1 MVELEH
7 LATYVP
13 KRTLRSC
20 AAAGDGLTPRSE
32 RFPAAVLF
40 ADISGFTDLSERLG
54 SKGPAGTEELSAIIN
69 ECWGSMLGA
78 VGRTGG
84 DVLTM
89 AGDAL
94 VVAWE
99 GTNEANLRE
108 PILRAVQCAREIQQS
123 STQPREG
130 VGLTVRI
137 GIGAGLADLFY
148 VGGVGDQW
156 DMMPV
161 GEPFRQMGL
170 AQGQAEPGDV
180 VVSPEAWKE
189 IRDRATAAPVGE
201 GCMRIQTAAARRRTP
216 EAPARDL
223 TGIERRTVE
232 AFLPKPVR
240 FLLHDAGESWL
251 ADTRPVT
258 SLFVH
263 LRGSTEPTLDRM
275 QEITTAVLKAAARFE
290 GTLSGSN
297 VDEKGMKFMI
307 SFGLPPTS
315 HEDDPFRATQAAI
328 AIRSAL
334 QPTEPETGY
343 GIATGRVFC
352 GVVGNR
358 ERREYAVIGRTV
370 NLAARL
376 AHQSH
381 GKILCDETTYQA
393 AATRVQFT
401 AEAPLRLKGIP
412 KPIPVFIPTGL
423 TSSTAGAAR
432 MFGHHNEF
440 TRVVEAIE
448 GLKAG
453 KSFVGVIEGEAG
465 IGKSTLLLQWSKT
478 AASEGL
484 RMLRGAAES
493 IHATTPYFAWQGIVN
508 ALLGLSENGSVE
520 ERRKQLLET
529 SRGRQWE
536 QMAPLLNDILDLGLP
551 DNAITEQIAGKIR
564 ADNTRE
570 LVASLLIEA
579 AAAQPVA
586 IILEDAHW
594 MDSASLALAAVVAQ
608 RVQPL
613 ILLLSTR
620 ILIGDQE
627 RALAPLLHLPGAQRL
642 RLEPLR
648 SDDCIALATQR
659 LCVRRLAKPIADLIA
674 AKSQGNP
681 FFSVE
686 IAFALREHG
695 FVMIEGDEC
704 KPVPGLDF
712 STVKFPDN
720 VQGIIMRR
728 VDSLAPEVQLTAK
741 VASVVGSSFSAS
753 LLREAFPVETGQ
765 PQVETNLAALREER
779 LVIPQDEPEYTFAHA
794 IVEEA
799 IYDRLLVAQ
808 RKTLHERVAGALEKK
823 QAGALESVAPLLGH
837 HWLKAGDEDKA
848 GDYFGMAGLR
858 AVHNG
863 AYQEGLDFLTHAL
876 ELTRSENPR
885 PEEVVRDAHWQVLR
899 AEAFFGLGRIE
910 DSWKAFREVARLLG
924 RPAPDNPQSKD
935 LLQQI
940 GQRIL
945 SRISGKRQCPE
956 AEVTRVRLLAGSYE
970 MLCLLDLF
978 SNRMAS
984 SLSAALESLKQAE
997 QLGDSPE
1004 YARALA
1010 TMALASSLV
1019 PSRFFAERYAGA
1031 ALKVAMRINHES
1043 TTARVREFLGM
1054 YLMGEGRWEK
1064 TAENFEKAI
1073 AGFQIVGDRRRE
1085 IECTCL
1091 LSTWNHYRGDFPK
1104 RVILGQRVFDLACAT
1119 GDLQAQAWGILDQIE
1134 SLLNLGDFERV
1145 RSLGNDLKQHLGQ
1158 NIYGAD
1164 EIMAY
1169 GLLAALEMR
1178 IGRFAEALP
1187 FAEKALAVMSK
1198 VTPTIVYNLE
1208 SYAAV
1213 ADVYLK
1219 GWRLSPEGDASRAT
1233 YMAKAREACAC
1244 TRRFAKIFRIGHARA
1259 LLVTAVEHELSGD
1272 LAQAVRLSRE
1282 GLAAALNLQMPYEEA
1297 LAHRQLARLLPAN
1310 DRNRDLELA
1319 RAREIFGKLAAS
1331 YDLGATDSAPFKP
1344 ALFYQ

>member
-13 KRTLRSC
+13 RRTLRSC
-20 AAAGDGLTPRSE
+20 AAADGNLTPRAE

-54 SKGPAGTEELSAIIN
+54 RKGPAGTEELSAIIN
-69 ECWGSMLGA
+69 ECFGTMLGP

-84 DVLTM
+84 DVLMM

-99 GTNEANLRE
+99 GTSETNLRE
-108 PILRAVQCAREIQQS
+108 PVLKAVQCAREIQQR

-137 GIGAGLADLFY
+137 GIGAGLANLYY
-148 VGGVGDQW
+148 VGGGDQW
-156 DMMPV
+156 DMIPV
-161 GEPFRQMGL
+161 GEPFRQMGV
-170 AQGQAEPGDV
+170 AESQATPGDV
-180 VVSPEAWKE
+180 VVSPEAWRV
-189 IRDRATAAPVGE
+189 IQDVAAAAVVGD
-201 GCMRIQTAAARRRTP
+201 GCMRIERADNPRQAA
-216 EAPARDL
+216 EATARDL
-223 TGIERRTVE
+223 TGIERQTIE
-232 AFLPKPVR
+232 GFLPKPVR

-263 LRGSTEPTLDRM
+263 LRGSGEPTLERM
-275 QEITTAVLKAAARFE
+275 QEITSAVLKAAARFE
-290 GTLSGSN
+290 GTISGSN
-297 VDEKGMKFMI
+297 VDEKGMTFMV
-307 SFGLPPTS
+307 SFGLPPAS

-328 AIRSAL
+328 AIRGAL
-334 QPTEPETGY
+334 QATDPETGL

-352 GVVGNR
+352 GVVGDG

-376 AHQSH
+376 SHQSH
-381 GKILCDETTYQA
+381 GKILCDEATYQA
-393 AATRVQFT
+393 AATRVQFS
-401 AEAPLRLKGIP
+401 AEPPLRLKGIS
-412 KPIPVFIPTGL
+412 KPIPVFVPTGL
-423 TSSTAGAAR
+423 TASTAGAAR
-432 MFGHHNEF
+432 MVGHRSEF
-440 TRVVEAIE
+440 ARVVEAIGE
-448 GLKAG
+448 LKAG

-478 AASEGL
+478 AAGEGL
-484 RMLRGAAES
+484 RLLRGAAES
-493 IHATTPYFAWQGIVN
+493 IHATTPYYAWQGILN
-508 ALLGLSENGSVE
+508 SLLGLAENSGVE
-520 ERRKQLLET
+520 ERRQQVLEI
-529 SRGRQWE
+529 SRGREWE
-536 QMAPLLNDILDLGLP
+536 RLAPLLNDILELEIP
-551 DNAITEQIAGKIR
+551 ENPITEQITGKMR
-564 ADNTRE
+564 AINTRE
-570 LVASLLIEA
+570 LVAKLITEA
-579 AAAQPVA
+579 AAEQPVA

-594 MDSASLALAAVVAQ
+594 MDSASMATAAVVAQ
-608 RVQPL
+608 QAQPL
-613 ILLLSTR
+613 VLLLSTR
-620 ILIGDQE
+620 ILTGE
-627 RALAPLLHLPGAQRL
+627 KEHALDPLLELPGAERL
-642 RLEPLR
+642 RLDPLP
-648 SDDCIALATQR
+648 SDECVALAAQR

-753 LLREAFPVETGQ
+753 LLREAFPVETGE
-765 PQVETNLAALREER
+765 PQVETNLVALRDER
-779 LVIPQDEPEYTFAHA
+779 LVVTQDEPEYAFAHA

-823 QAGALESVAPLLGH
+823 QAGALEAVAPLLGH
-837 HWLKAGDEDKA
+837 HWLKAGDEHKA
-848 GDYFGMAGLR
+848 GYYFGMAGLR

-863 AYQEGLDFLTHAL
+863 AYQEGLDFLTRAL

-885 PEEVVRDAHWQVLR
+885 PDDVVRDAHWQVLR

-924 RPAPDNPQSKD
+924 RPATDNPQSKD
-935 LLQQI
+935 LLHQI

-945 SRISGKRQCPE
+945 SRISGTRQCPE
-956 AEVTRVRLLAGSYE
+956 SEVIRVKLLAGSYE

-1031 ALKVAMRINHES
+1031 ALKVATRLGHES

-1054 YLMGEGRWEK
+1054 YFMGEGRWEK
-1064 TAENFEKAI
+1064 TEENFQKAI
-1073 AGFQIVGDRRRE
+1073 VGFQLVGDRRRE

-1091 LSTWNHYRGDFPK
+1091 LSTWTHYRGDFQK
-1104 RVILGQRVFDLACAT
+1104 RVVLGKRVFDLAMAT

-1145 RSLGNDLKQHLGQ
+1145 RSLGNDLKHHLGQ

-1178 IGRFAEALP
+1178 IGRFAESLP

-1213 ADVYLK
+1213 AEIYLK
-1219 GWRLSPEGDASRAT
+1219 GWRLSPEGDSSRAT

-1272 LAQAVRLSRE
+1272 MAQAVRLSRE
-1282 GLAAALNLQMPYEEA
+1282 GLSAALNLQMPYEEA

-1319 RAREIFGKLAAS
+1319 RAREIFGRLAAS
-1331 YDLGATDSAPFKP
+1331 YDLGATDSAV
-1344 ALFYQ
+1344 